1 MSIEMAWVAGLVFAL
16 AWANGAND
24 IAKGIA
30 TLVGDGT
37 VGAKRA
43 VWWGTLCTALG
54 GLTAA
59 LWGAELL
66 QTFSSG
72 FLQPG
77 FPIGLDFIGSVLI
90 GACAWVVFATRVG
103 LPVSTTHALLGG
115 VVGAGLVAAGT
126 TGLRLDAVLHKA
138 LLPLLVSPLI
148 AVVLCAVLLLVV
160 RWLTRQVERWVP
172 AWRPGCCAREAWQQN
187 PFVCATATS
196 GTASRA
202 ASPWR
207 ARAWVN
213 LHWLSSGL
221 TSFARGLN
229 DVPKIA
235 AFLLL
240 VIAIDPA
247 HLKMGNAHQIVW
259 PMFAVTVVMAFG
271 SLWGGFRVLDVLS
284 QRIATLDSSTGVV
297 ANLGTSILVLAAS
310 PLGLPVSTTHVST
323 GALLGIRWAGKQPP
337 GHADALK
344 TVLYGWLI
352 TLPIAALIAAL
363 ALRLSVALH

>member
-1 MSIEMAWVAGLVFAL
+1 MTIEAVFITGLVLAL

-37 VGAKRA
+37 ASARRA
-43 VWWGTLCTALG
+43 IWWGTLCTALG

-66 QTFSSG
+66 RTFGSG

-77 FPIGLDFIGSVLI
+77 FHVTLAFVGSVLVA
-90 GACAWVVFATRVG
+90 ACAWVVYATRFG

-115 VVGAGLVAAGT
+115 IVGAGLLAAGT
-126 TGLRLDAVLHKA
+126 QGLRVDAVLNKA

-148 AVVLCAVLLLVV
+148 AVFLCAVLLLAS
-160 RWLTRQVERWVP
+160 RWVAQRIP
-172 AWRPGCCAREAWQQN
+172 VWRPGCCERAAWQQN
-187 PFVCATATS
+187 PFACAEPGS
-196 GTASRA
+196 PV
-202 ASPWR
+202 ASPWVS
-207 ARAWVN
+207 RAWVG
-213 LHWLSSGL
+213 LHWLSGGL

-229 DVPKIA
+229 VVPKIA

-240 VIAIDPA
+240 ATAIQPA
-247 HLKMGNAHQIVW
+247 ASGAQPALW
-259 PMFAVTVVMAFG
+259 PVVAVTVVMAFG

-284 QRIATLDSSTGVV
+284 QRIATLDSGSGVV
-297 ANLGTSILVLAAS
+297 ANLGTSFLVLAAS

-323 GALLGIRWAGKQPP
+323 GALMGIRWVGKQPP

-352 TLPIAALIAAL
+352 TLPVAALIAA
-363 ALRLSVALH
+363 ATLRLSAAFAQ

>member
-1 MSIEMAWVAGLVFAL
+1 MTIEIVLVAGLVFTL

-30 TLVGDGT
+30 TLVGNGAA
-37 VGAKRA
+37 GAKRA
-43 VWWGTLCTALG
+43 IWWGTLWTALG
-54 GLTAA
+54 GLAAA

-66 QTFSSG
+66 QTFANG

-77 FPIGLDFIGSVLI
+77 FPVGRAFIGSVLV
-90 GACAWVVFATRVG
+90 GASAWVLLATRFG

-126 TGLRLDAVLHKA
+126 EGLRIDAVMHKA

-148 AVVLCAVLLLVV
+148 AVVLCALLLLAA
-160 RWLTRQVERWVP
+160 RWLARRVP

-187 PFVCATATS
+187 PFVCVTPESTP
-196 GTASRA
+196 R
-202 ASPWR
+202 P
-207 ARAWVN
+207 AWLMRVWVS
-213 LHWLSSGL
+213 LHWLSSGM

-240 VIAIDPA
+240 VMAMEPAAGGARPVLWPIA
-247 HLKMGNAHQIVW
+247 
-259 PMFAVTVVMAFG
+259 AVTAAMALG

-284 QRIATLDSSTGVV
+284 QRITTLDAHTGVI
-297 ANLGTSILVLAAS
+297 ANLGTSMLVLLAS

-323 GALLGIRWAGKQPP
+323 GAMMGVRWIDKARPA
-337 GHADALK
+337 HADALK

-352 TLPIAALIAAL
+352 TLPVAALIAAFSWRI
-363 ALRLSVALH
+363 AVAF

>member
-1 MSIEMAWVAGLVFAL
+1 MTIEIVLVAGLVFIL

-30 TLVGDGT
+30 TLVGNGAA
-37 VGAKRA
+37 GAKRA
-43 VWWGTLCTALG
+43 IWWGTLWTALG
-54 GLTAA
+54 GLAAA

-66 QTFSSG
+66 QTFANG

-77 FPIGLDFIGSVLI
+77 FPVGRAFIGSVLV
-90 GACAWVVFATRVG
+90 GASAWVLLATRFG

-126 TGLRLDAVLHKA
+126 EGLRVDAVLHKA

-148 AVVLCAVLLLVV
+148 AVVLCAVLLVAV
-160 RWLTRQVERWVP
+160 RWLARQLERHLP
-172 AWRPGCCAREAWQQN
+172 AWRPGCCARAAWQQN
-187 PFVCATATS
+187 PFVCATPES
-196 GTASRA
+196 MSR
-202 ASPWR
+202 PRWLM
-207 ARAWVN
+207 RAWVS
-213 LHWLSSGL
+213 LHWLSSGM

-240 VIAIDPA
+240 VMAMEPAAGGAHSVLWPIA
-247 HLKMGNAHQIVW
+247 
-259 PMFAVTVVMAFG
+259 AVTTAMVLG

-284 QRIATLDSSTGVV
+284 QRIATLDAHTGVI
-297 ANLGTSILVLAAS
+297 ANLGTSMLVLLAS

-323 GALLGIRWAGKQPP
+323 GAMLGVRWIDKARPA
-337 GHADALK
+337 HADALMS
-344 TVLYGWLI
+344 VVYGWLI
-352 TLPIAALIAAL
+352 TLPVAASVAALSWRIA
-363 ALRLSVALH
+363 VVF